1 MSLNLNKVG
10 VIARREYLTTV
21 RRKAFVVT
29 LLITPLI
36 FFLSGVV
43 GTKIQINSS
52 LAKQAEARVVALVD
66 SSGIYADAPVT
77 FEYQPAVL
85 TLGTDP
91 TQVGKP
97 QEKPKPVPVL
107 FRRFTDQATAL
118 DSLQAGTVTQAL
130 VVSSDFL
137 ESGRLRVYEKDTR
150 VFTSSGDQR
159 PLTVWLT
166 MNLLRGTT
174 DSSRIS
180 RTLWMGRGMDYY
192 TQDRRGQWAVK
203 DDGKELGGFL
213 LPFAFGFLLVMSVIT
228 GGQYLLQ
235 GIAEEKETRILE
247 SLMCSVTADELLL
260 GKLVGLSGA
269 ALTLVGTWIVAG
281 LTMGG
286 SSLSLLH
293 IEVPPSL
300 LVFAFVYFVLGYLF
314 YAGLMTSIGA
324 LASNLREAT
333 QIAGYMTILN
343 VAPFWIITA
352 LLNAPNSGLA
362 VGLSFFPTTAA
373 MTMML
378 RLSAASVSGAV
389 IPPWQIAAS
398 MVALFVYGAVTLWS
412 GARLFRLGMLLYGK
426 TPNLPEIMRILRQ
439 K

>member
-1 MSLNLNKVG
+1 MNLSVSKVG

-36 FFLSGVV
+36 FFLGGVV
-43 GTKIQINSS
+43 STKMSINSS

-66 SSGIYADAPVT
+66 SSGLYANAPLT
-77 FEYQPAVL
+77 YEYQPAVL
-85 TLGTDP
+85 NISTDP
-91 TQVGKP
+91 KQIGKP
-97 QEKPKPVPVL
+97 QEKPKTVPVV
-107 FRRFTDQATAL
+107 FRHFADQATAL
-118 DSLQAGTVTQAL
+118 DSLEKGTVTQLL
-130 VVSSDFL
+130 VVSPDFL

-150 VFTSSGDQR
+150 VFTASGDQR
-159 PLTVWLT
+159 PLTAWLT
-166 MNLLRGTT
+166 QNLLRAST
-174 DSSRIS
+174 DSSRIQ
-180 RTLWMGRGMDYY
+180 RALWMGRRLDYY
-192 TQDRRGQWAVK
+192 TQDRRGDWAVK
-203 DDGKELGGFL
+203 DDGKEIGGFL
-213 LPFAFGFLLVMSVIT
+213 LPFAFGFLMVMSIMT

-260 GKLVGLSGA
+260 GKLFGLSGA
-269 ALTLVGTWIVAG
+269 ALTLVGTWVIAG
-281 LTMGG
+281 FTLGG
-286 SSLSLLH
+286 SSLALLH

-300 LVFAFVYFVLGYLF
+300 LVFGFIYFVLGYLF
-314 YAGLMTSIGA
+314 YAGLMTSVGA

-333 QIAGYMTILN
+333 QISSYMTILS
-343 VAPFWIITA
+343 VAPLWVITA
-352 LLNAPNSGLA
+352 LLNTPNSALA

-389 IPPWQIAAS
+389 IPQWQIAGS
-398 MVALFVYGAVTLWS
+398 MVALLVYGVGTLWS

-426 TPNLPEIMRILRQ
+426 TPNLPEILKILRQ